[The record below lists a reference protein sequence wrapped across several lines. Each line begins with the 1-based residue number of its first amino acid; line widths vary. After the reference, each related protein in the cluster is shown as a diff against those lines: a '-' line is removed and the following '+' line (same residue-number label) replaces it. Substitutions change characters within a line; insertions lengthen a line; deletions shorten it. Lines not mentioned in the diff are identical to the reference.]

1 MTAQVPVA
9 RPCGVGRFDLGEGP
23 FWDATAARL
32 SWVDISRGELWWA
45 DLGPDGAPRHP
56 TRAFGGPVA
65 TTLGVAVPGTGGG
78 WTCGA
83 DGAVLLLDD
92 EGSVLDRLGLEPETV
107 RMNDGAC
114 DPAGRFW
121 VGSKAHDNA
130 SGAGS
135 LFRVD
140 LDGTVTRV
148 LRGLTIANGLGWSP
162 DGTTMY
168 VTDSAAGAVDAYAY
182 DVDTG
187 ELGPSRPLLRL
198 PAAEGAPD
206 GLTVD
211 ADGYLWVAVWG
222 GGAVRRYA
230 PDGNLQ
236 SGLRVAA
243 SHVTSCTFVG
253 SSLTDLVVTTARDE
267 LTAEQLAR
275 EPDAGRL
282 HLLVSAG
289 RGTAAVRSAVPPTL
303 RTA

>member
-1 MTAQVPVA
+1 MTAQVPRA
-9 RPCGVGRFDLGEGP
+9 RPCELGRFDLGEGP
-23 FWDATAARL
+23 FWDGAAQRL
-32 SWVDISRGELWWA
+32 SWVDIGRGELWWA
-45 DLGPDGAPRHP
+45 GLGPHGAPQHP

-65 TTLGVAVPGTGGG
+65 ATLGVAVPGTSGG

-92 EGSVLDRLGLEPETV
+92 EGAVLDRLELEPPTA

-130 SGAGS
+130 AGAGS

-148 LRGLTIANGLGWSP
+148 LRGLTIANGLGWST
-162 DGTTMY
+162 DGTQMY
-168 VTDSAAGAVDAYAY
+168 VTDSAAGAVDAYDY

-187 ELGPSRPLLRL
+187 DLGSSRPLLRL
-198 PAAEGAPD
+198 PAGVGAPD

-222 GGAVRRYA
+222 GREVRRYA
-230 PDGNLQ
+230 PDGGLQ
-236 SGLRVAA
+236 SVVRLAT
-243 SHVTSCTFVG
+243 SHVTSCAFVG
-253 SSLTDLVVTTARDE
+253 PALTDLVVTTARDE
-267 LTAEQLAR
+267 LSAAQLEA

-282 HLLVSAG
+282 HLLTSAG